1 MKNYLLTVFGDFDSE
16 IVNDIA
22 MNMSPV
28 VDSPHL
34 KFQFTQGASLF
45 HFASE
50 VDQTDVHEFLCG
62 VLYSISSM
70 FILTEITDK
79 VSVNMPKKYSEQFF
93 NLETNNDSVEDIEDF
108 ESEDEDDNFVALL
121 LDNIKSKV
129 TKPSLDTLLEKIK
142 SQGIGSLSPF
152 EKDVLNE
159 YSK

>member
-50 VDQTDVHEFLCG
+50 VNQTDVHEFLCG

-93 NLETNNDSVEDIEDF
+93 NLETNDDLVENIEDS
-108 ESEDEDDNFVALL
+108 ELEDEDDNFVALL
-121 LDNIKSKV
+121 LENIKSKV
-129 TKPSLDTLLEKIK
+129 TKPSLDTILEKIK